1 MVLNH
6 IADNHNSVLFL
17 ISMLIVAA
25 AIKSAQFP
33 FSSWLPRAMEG
44 PTTSSAIFYGSL
56 SVHLG
61 VFLLLRTYTY
71 WSTITTIKLIVI
83 TVGVLTVII
92 ASLIARVQST
102 VKTQIAYASIAQ
114 IGIMFIEVAL
124 GWHILAL
131 VHFSGNAFLRTYQ
144 LLVSPSVLG
153 YMIHDQF
160 FNYKKRESNLMPSY
174 LKPIY
179 NSIYLLSVKEW
190 NMDNYLKMIFWNP
203 FKQLGRKMSFLSNKI
218 GIGFMFSFLI
228 GGLLL
233 LYFESHIP
241 ATTDLYL
248 HLLFALLGTILILVS
263 FAEKRN
269 AMNAW
274 KLLSLSQ
281 GFAVL
286 SIAHFN
292 DKYESKEILIYIT
305 GLMISSV
312 VGYIILSKLKK
323 EESTLSLENF
333 YGHVY
338 HHPRLGFWFLITCLA
353 FVGLPFTPSF
363 IGIDLM
369 FSHVDHDEYLLII
382 LTSISFLVLELSVL
396 RIYARLFLGPNQKQ
410 DHPIAYRS
418 S

>member
-1 MVLNH
+1 
-6 IADNHNSVLFL
+6 
-17 ISMLIVAA
+17 
-25 AIKSAQFP
+25 
-33 FSSWLPRAMEG
+33 
-44 PTTSSAIFYGSL
+44 
-56 SVHLG
+56 
-61 VFLLLRTYTY
+61 
-71 WSTITTIKLIVI
+71 
-83 TVGVLTVII
+83 
-92 ASLIARVQST
+92 
-102 VKTQIAYASIAQ
+102 
-114 IGIMFIEVAL
+114 
-124 GWHILAL
+124 
-131 VHFSGNAFLRTYQ
+131 
-144 LLVSPSVLG
+144 
-153 YMIHDQF
+153 MIHDQF
-160 FNYKKRESNLMPSY
+160 FNYKKRLNNYESSKLR
-174 LKPIY
+174 PIY

-203 FKQLGRKMSFLSNKI
+203 FKLLGKKMNFLSNQI
-218 GIGFMFSFLI
+218 GIGLMFSFLI
-228 GGLLL
+228 LGLLL

-248 HLLFALLGTILILVS
+248 HLLFALLGTVLILVS

-269 AMNAW
+269 AINAW

>member
-1 MVLNH
+1 
-6 IADNHNSVLFL
+6 
-17 ISMLIVAA
+17 
-25 AIKSAQFP
+25 
-33 FSSWLPRAMEG
+33 
-44 PTTSSAIFYGSL
+44 
-56 SVHLG
+56 
-61 VFLLLRTYTY
+61 
-71 WSTITTIKLIVI
+71 
-83 TVGVLTVII
+83 VLTVII

-160 FNYKKRESNLMPSY
+160 FNYKKR
-174 LKPIY
+174 LKVIMNASKLRPIY

-203 FKQLGRKMSFLSNKI
+203 FKLLGKKMNFLSNQI
-218 GIGFMFSFLI
+218 GIGLMFSFLI
-228 GGLLL
+228 LGLLL

-269 AMNAW
+269 AINAW

-305 GLMISSV
+305 GLMVSSV

-323 EESTLSLENF
+323 EESTLEFRKFLWSCLSSPKVRILVFNHLLSLCGIAF
-333 YGHVY
+333 Y
-338 HHPRLGFWFLITCLA
+338 A
-353 FVGLPFTPSF
+353 F
-363 IGIDLM
+363 
-369 FSHVDHDEYLLII
+369 
-382 LTSISFLVLELSVL
+382 
-396 RIYARLFLGPNQKQ
+396 IYW
-410 DHPIAYRS
+410 YRFNV
-418 S
+418 